1 MDKDDQES
9 AQAALREGE
18 RRYRDVFHYMPIG
31 LTQLDASKLIPLFKE
46 LQAQGVTDLQAYID
60 VHPEFLPRAVEAL
73 GVEEVN
79 RHIIE
84 MFVGKNAEEMRGPI
98 TRYWLAGLSTLP
110 RTIAERYRGQGNL
123 T

>member
-1 MDKDDQES
+1 
-9 AQAALREGE
+9 
-18 RRYRDVFHYMPIG
+18 MPIG

-73 GVEEVN
+73 EVEEVN

-84 MFVGKNAEEMRGPI
+84 MFGAKNAEEMRGPI
-98 TRYWLAGLSTLP
+98 TRYWRAGLSTIP
-110 RTIAERYRGQGNL
+110 RSIEARYRAEELSQEETRGVRPGGRGIVVQL
-123 T
+123 QTDRPCHTP

>member
-60 VHPEFLPRAVEAL
+60 VHPEFLPRAEEAL
-73 GVEEVN
+73 EVEEVN

-84 MFVGKNAEEMRGPI
+84 MFGATNAEEMRGP
-98 TRYWLAGLSTLP
+98 
-110 RTIAERYRGQGNL
+110 L
-123 T
+123 TNSRR